1 MATRTETH
9 PLTDQ
14 LSKSGHET
22 LEKMSVPL
30 GHTED
35 RLREA
40 TYTAKNN
47 VKTAVKRAQEN
58 SREITNSVTGYIKEH
73 PLATVGAAAVVG
85 VVMGALFKNRS

>member
-30 GHTED
+30 GHAED
-35 RLREA
+35 RLRET
-40 TYTAKNN
+40 TYAAQNN
-47 VKTAVKRAQEN
+47 VKAAVKRTRGN
-58 SREITNSVTGYIKEH
+58 TREITNSVTGYIKEH
-73 PLATVGAAAVVG
+73 PLATVGAAAAVG
-85 VVMGALFKNRS
+85 MVMGALFKSRS